1 MNGNKVLKLIFLILL
16 VCIPAQMAI
25 AGEFSFDYQKIIE
38 LNQPV
43 EFDLSLFTGNITING
58 TADDRIIID
67 AVKTIRASNRDE
79 AEEVADHIEI
89 KVVTTDGKVEVNTNY
104 LTMRNRNKSFW
115 DKFLG
120 TTDEDAY
127 GQVDYM
133 ISVPTETAIKLR
145 CMESIIQIASVEGT
159 VDIENNTGITR
170 AEYIFGDITLSQPF
184 GNIDLQWIEGDIRV
198 KSNSS
203 EIKISQ
209 LRGALDIANL
219 TGKVEIQTELDSP
232 RDYFVETSTGSITFI
247 VPVTSSG
254 ELNIQAKAGEIK
266 SDIPVLIKS
275 VSRHQLIGQFG
286 NGGPKV
292 NIISSTG
299 DVDIK
304 QF

>member
-1 MNGNKVLKLIFLILL
+1 MNGNKILKLILLILL
-16 VCIPAQMAI
+16 VCVPAQFAQG
-25 AGEFSFDYQKIIE
+25 GEYSFEYQKIVQID
-38 LNQPV
+38 QPV
-43 EFDLSLFTGNITING
+43 ELDLSLYTGNITING
-58 TADDRIIID
+58 VEDDRIIIE
-67 AVKTIRASNRDE
+67 AVKTVRASNRDE

-89 KVVTTDGKVEVNTNY
+89 KVVPTDNNVTVSTNY
-104 LTMRNRNKSFW
+104 LKMRNRNKSFW
-115 DKFLG
+115 NKFLG

-133 ISVPTETAIKLR
+133 ISVPTNTSLKLR
-145 CMESIIQIASVEGT
+145 SIESIIQIASVEGDI
-159 VDIENNTGITR
+159 DIENNTGITR
-170 AEYIFGDITLSQPF
+170 AEYIYGDITLSQPL
-184 GNIDLQWIEGDIRV
+184 GKIDLQWIEGDIRV

-203 EIKISQ
+203 EINISQ
-209 LRGALDIANL
+209 LEGALDIANL

-292 NIISSTG
+292 NIISATG

>member
-1 MNGNKVLKLIFLILL
+1 MNGNKILKLIFLILL
-16 VCIPAQMAI
+16 VCTPLLTVS
-25 AGEFSFDYQKIIE
+25 AGEFSFDYQKIVE
-38 LNQPV
+38 LDQPV
-43 EFDLSLFTGNITING
+43 ELDLSLFTGNITING
-58 TADDRIIID
+58 TPDDRIIIE
-67 AVKTIRASNRDE
+67 AVKTVRASNREE

-89 KVVTTDGKVEVNTNY
+89 KVVTADDKVEVSTNY
-104 LTMRNRNKSFW
+104 LKMINRNKSFW

-127 GQVDYM
+127 GQVNYM
-133 ISVPTETAIKLR
+133 ISVPTRTSLKLR
-145 CMESIIQIASVEGT
+145 CMESIIQIASVEGNI
-159 VDIENNTGITR
+159 DIENNTGITR
-170 AEYIFGDITLSQPF
+170 AEYILGDITLSQPF

-203 EIKISQ
+203 EIKIGQ
-209 LRGALDIANL
+209 LEGALDIANL

-232 RDYFVETSTGSITFI
+232 RDYFIETSTGSITFI

-286 NGGPKV
+286 DGGPKV
-292 NIISSTG
+292 NIISATG